1 MTSITF
7 TWKNPSTFFGTQTIG
22 LGNMTFVPAVATSP
36 AALALFAGLFA
47 IGRHRTGRAAA

>member
-22 LGNMTFVPAVATSP
+22 LGNMTFVPAVA
-36 AALALFAGLFA
+36 LFPIVRLRA
-47 IGRHRTGRAAA
+47 GRAAA